1 MDEREVR
8 GAWERFV
15 SGSDPIAAVRPAV
28 SLSWQRC
35 KDYNVVVSCPSAPLV
50 SEAELYRRRS
60 KKISLAGFARPAMEC
75 AARALSE
82 SFTMLNLTDESGFI
96 LESFGDH
103 RTIDAGRKVHL
114 EDGGCWSEKE
124 MGTNGIGTASATRQP
139 VQIHA
144 AEHFCEDVQTWT
156 CAAAPVLHPLDRELL
171 GVINISGPPKTFGS
185 QNLALVMSIAAHAE
199 SLIGQSVK
207 AAHDKLLS
215 FFHDKRRNWANHDM
229 MLIDRRAT
237 IVHASSNV
245 LRSLEDQQ
253 PSGGDLSF
261 LRSIP
266 FQDWEASLAAR
277 LVNART
283 VLIDE
288 GDCELGAIIVFP
300 SSKQGFSA
308 GVKARRTSLA
318 TSSDR
323 AAERND
329 GVAAPAAESPGPFCA
344 FVASDA
350 RVKAICSQVASA
362 ARMRMPIL
370 IGGQTGTGKE
380 ELARFIH
387 KASGRTGDFVP
398 VNCTA
403 LPEGLIE
410 AELFGYADGAFTG
423 ARKGGSAGLA
433 QEAHQGTMFLD
444 EIGDMPLALQS
455 VLLRFLDDFTVRPVG
470 GKPGKV
476 DLLIVSATNVDLHA
490 AVREKRFRPDL
501 LYRLN
506 TLEVVLPPLCERT
519 DFQEIVWHQLR
530 KISETADITGGAIAA
545 LAGQAWQGNVRELRA
560 VLSRLVLMAG
570 DNAIDETVVASTQP
584 VQPFISLRKSQRARL
599 RAVYEETGGNVSETA
614 RRLNVCR
621 NTVYRA
627 LNEKGDE

>member
-1 MDEREVR
+1 M
-8 GAWERFV
+8 
-15 SGSDPIAAVRPAV
+15 SS
-28 SLSWQRC
+28 SWQRC
-35 KDYNVVVSCPSAPLV
+35 KDYNVEVSCRSAPLV

-60 KKISLAGFARPAMEC
+60 QKISLAGFARPAMEC

-171 GVINISGPPKTFGS
+171 AVINISGPPKTFGS

-199 SLIGQSVK
+199 SLIGQAVK
-207 AAHDKLLS
+207 GAHDKLLS

-229 MLIDRRAT
+229 MLIDRRAA
-237 IVHASSNV
+237 IVHASSNA
-245 LRSLEDQQ
+245 LRNLADQQ

-261 LRSIP
+261 LRSVP
-266 FQDWEASLAAR
+266 FQDWEARLAAR
-277 LVNART
+277 LANART

-288 GDCELGAIIVFP
+288 GDCELGAIIVF
-300 SSKQGFSA
+300 SSKQSFA
-308 GVKARRTSLA
+308 GVKARRTAVS

-323 AAERND
+323 AAERSED
-329 GVAAPAAESPGPFCA
+329 VTVPAADGPSCA

-350 RVKAICSQVASA
+350 RVRTICSQVVSA

-444 EIGDMPLALQS
+444 EIGDMPLSLQS
-455 VLLRFLDDFTVRPVG
+455 VLLRFLDDFTVRPIG
-470 GKPGKV
+470 GKPNKV
-476 DLLIVSATNVDLHA
+476 DLLLVSATNVDLHA

-506 TLEVVLPPLCERT
+506 TLEVVLPPLRERT

-530 KISETADITGGAIAA
+530 KISATADITSGAIAA
-545 LAGQAWQGNVRELRA
+545 LAGQSWPGNVRELRA

-570 DNAIDETVVASTQP
+570 DNAIDETMVTSTQP
-584 VQPFISLRKSQRARL
+584 GQPYVSLRKSQRARL
-599 RAVYEETGGNVSETA
+599 RAVYEETGGNISETA

-627 LNEKGDE
+627 LNEKGDD